1 MNEVFR
7 VTSAGASDVGRKRTH
22 NEDFLGWFEPPDE
35 PALRASGC
43 LYVLADGVGGAAY
56 GERASRYAVQ
66 KVLYAYYH
74 RPDEPPAARLRQAV
88 QEASREIYAY
98 SQEEAVGRPVATTLV
113 AAVVWR
119 HTLLVANVGDSRAYL
134 LRHGVAEQ
142 ITRDHNLG
150 EELVREG
157 VISAEEARKSRIRN
171 RLTRSLGGRPAPE
184 VDIFT
189 RTLQPGDRV
198 LLCSDGLTRYASAED
213 LARLTAEGTPQEA
226 VERLV
231 AFANQAGGADNIS
244 ALLVEIGE
252 PLPPEA
258 LAAAQPVAL
267 PPPPE
272 RLGSAASAPSP
283 GTEGEAAAPTGGR
296 ASPPAPPAPR
306 GFSRR
311 WWLAM
316 ALLFL
321 VGCGVGMGAVALGR
335 ALLTPAP
342 TQAPRF
348 VPPTA
353 RPPTSTPS
361 PLPSPTAAPTAA
373 PATAAALLPSA
384 TANPTVTAT
393 PSLTPLPA
401 GLYACTGEIGPGG
414 SFYGLLARMGLIP
427 VAAREP
433 FWASVASWGRF
444 RQVLYAEQRDLPPP
458 DQPVDF
464 REFQAIAVP
473 TVSPDKNPQAW
484 KTFEDQVR
492 RFTPTTVVVLP
503 GVSRARCGQGLGWW
517 QRFQSLPPW
526 MRALPTLTPAPT
538 PGG

>member
-1 MNEVFR
+1 MNVVFR
-7 VTSAGASDVGRKRTH
+7 VTSAGATDVGRRRAH
-22 NEDFLGWFEPPDE
+22 NEDFLGWFEPHDE
-35 PALRASGC
+35 STLRASGR
-43 LYVLADGVGGAAY
+43 LYVVADGVGGAAY

-66 KVLYAYYH
+66 KVLYTYY
-74 RPDEPPAARLRQAV
+74 RRADVPPAERLAQAI

-98 SQEEAVGRPVATTLV
+98 SQQEAVGRPVATTLV
-113 AAVVWR
+113 AAVVWQ
-119 HTLLVANVGDSRAYL
+119 HTLIVANVGDSRAYL
-134 LRHGVAEQ
+134 LRNGVAEQ

-150 EELVREG
+150 EEMVREG
-157 VISAEEARKSRIRN
+157 LMSAEEAREARIRN

-213 LARLTAEGTPQEA
+213 LARLAAEGNPQEV
-226 VERLV
+226 VERLI
-231 AFANQAGGADNIS
+231 AFANRAGGADNIS

-252 PLPPEA
+252 PLPSEV
-258 LAAAQPVAL
+258 LADAHPAVL

-272 RLGSAASAPSP
+272 GLGLVDSEASSEAETLAAPPTPSAAPQ
-283 GTEGEAAAPTGGR
+283 
-296 ASPPAPPAPR
+296 

-321 VGCGVGMGAVALGR
+321 VGCGVGMGGVALGR
-335 ALLTPAP
+335 ALLAPAP
-342 TQAPRF
+342 TTAPL
-348 VPPTA
+348 VASPTPQPP
-353 RPPTSTPS
+353 PSTPS
-361 PLPSPTAAPTAA
+361 PLPSPTATLTPAPTAA
-373 PATAAALLPSA
+373 AVVPPTATASPGITPA
-384 TANPTVTAT
+384 

-401 GLYACTGEIGPGG
+401 GVYACTGEIGPGG

-444 RQVLYAEQRDLPPP
+444 RQVLYAEQRTLPPP

-464 REFQAIAVP
+464 RVFQTIDVP
-473 TVSPDKNPQAW
+473 TVAPDKDPRAW
-484 KTFEDQVR
+484 TAFEDQLR
-492 RFTPTTVVVLP
+492 RFSPTTVVVVPL
-503 GVSRARCGQGLGWW
+503 VNRTMCEQGTGWW

-526 MRALPTLTPAPT
+526 MRTLPTWTPAPT

>member
-1 MNEVFR
+1 MTGVAFR
-7 VTSAGASDVGRKRTH
+7 VASAGATDVGRKRTH
-22 NEDFLGWFEPPDE
+22 NEDFVGWFEPPDG
-35 PALRASGC
+35 PTRLASGC
-43 LYVLADGVGGAAY
+43 LYVVADGVGGAAY

-66 KVLYAYYH
+66 KVLAAYY
-74 RPDEPPAARLRQAV
+74 RRTDAPPAERLVYAI
-88 QEASREIYAY
+88 QEASREIYEY
-98 SQEEAVGRPVATTLV
+98 SQQETVGRPVATTLV
-113 AAVVWR
+113 AAVVWQ
-119 HTLLVANVGDSRAYL
+119 HTLIVANVGDSRAYL
-134 LRHGVAEQ
+134 LRDGVAEQ
-142 ITRDHNLG
+142 LTRDHNLG
-150 EELVREG
+150 EELVRQG
-157 VISAEEARKSRIRN
+157 LMSAEEVRETRIRN

-213 LARLTAEGTPQEA
+213 LARLAAEGEPQEA
-226 VERLV
+226 VARLV
-231 AFANQAGGADNIS
+231 AFANRAGGADNIS

-272 RLGSAASAPSP
+272 RLGEDAPVP
-283 GTEGEAAAPTGGR
+283 ETEAEAPAEGQ
-296 ASPPAPPAPR
+296 ASPPAPTAPR

-321 VGCGVGMGAVALGR
+321 VGCGVGMGAVALAR
-335 ALLTPAP
+335 AWLAPAPTPAP
-342 TQAPRF
+342 LVA
-348 VPPTA
+348 PPTPQ
-353 RPPTSTPS
+353 PPTSTPS
-361 PLPSPTAAPTAA
+361 PRPSPTATLTPAPTAA
-373 PATAAALLPSA
+373 AIAPPTATATPGL
-384 TANPTVTAT
+384 TVT

-401 GLYACTGEIGPGG
+401 GASYACTGEIGPGG

-433 FWASVASWGRF
+433 FWANVASWGRF
-444 RQVLYAEQRDLPPP
+444 RQVLYAEQRTLPPP

-464 REFQAIAVP
+464 RAFQTIDVP
-473 TVSPDKNPQAW
+473 TVAPDKDPRAW
-484 KTFEDQVR
+484 TAFEDQVR

-503 GVSRARCGQGLGWW
+503 GVSRARCEQGLGWW

-526 MRALPTLTPAPT
+526 MRTLPTLTPAPT